1 MIQARPIISRPHS
14 SEIEAVNYQ
23 SVAYSPIDRILQKI
37 LTLARSFWPQILVS
51 TAQTIKRMIKML
63 FRRDPERGVSSV
75 RVGLSHFLS
84 EKLAAMFRIFIQDV
98 VGTQFYYREILVGG

>member
-37 LTLARSFWPQILVS
+37 LTLARSFCLQIL
-51 TAQTIKRMIKML
+51 
-63 FRRDPERGVSSV
+63 RRKSNYYMKSWEEDYGKKQDLTPCYFYPLDLIDATSSLTYTKSFNFFAIIICM
-75 RVGLSHFLS
+75 R
-84 EKLAAMFRIFIQDV
+84 
-98 VGTQFYYREILVGG
+98 